1 MSPLD
6 VSMATAALV
15 VVVLDLLFTAAIY
28 LWVMVPVRQEIRM
41 LLGMLDKTNHEV
53 DSIKGRIDKM
63 RVCIPMGP
71 VPVRS
76 LGEGELYT
84 CSQCG
89 KKYHPVG
96 PNGSVNN
103 KCPDCLSKYP
113 LHPVVRQG

>member
-6 VSMATAALV
+6 ISMALTALIVVLALEALILTAALY
-15 VVVLDLLFTAAIY
+15 LNMQRKIEGMRAI
-28 LWVMVPVRQEIRM
+28 LE
-41 LLGMLDKTNHEV
+41 KTNHKV
-53 DSIKGRIDKM
+53 DSIKGHTDKM
-63 RVCIPMGP
+63 RVRTPMGHM
-71 VPVRS
+71 PVRS

-113 LHPVVRQG
+113 LRPVVRQG

>member
-6 VSMATAALV
+6 ISMATAALV
-15 VVVLDLLFTAAIY
+15 VVLVDLLFTAALY
-28 LWVMVPVRQEIRM
+28 LNMRREIDVVRAILE
-41 LLGMLDKTNHEV
+41 KTNHKV
-53 DSIKGRIDKM
+53 DSIKGHTDKM
-63 RVCIPMGP
+63 RVRIPMGP

-96 PNGSVNN
+96 PDGSVNN

>member
-6 VSMATAALV
+6 ISMATAALV
-15 VVVLDLLFTAAIY
+15 VELIDLLFTAALY

-41 LLGMLDKTNHEV
+41 LAGMLDKTNHEV
-53 DSIKGRIDKM
+53 GCIDKM
-63 RVCIPMGP
+63 RVRTPMGP
-71 VPVRS
+71 VPIRA

-89 KKYHPVG
+89 KKYHPVS